1 MNHEYALSIIT
12 PQAKFFYYSV
22 QMMYDAWCAWL
33 IRTTL
38 HRCIAADESI
48 GEGFSHITV
57 ISSVEW
63 LAMSHEAP
71 ANWDKY
77 CFTTESNTVSTMS

>member
-1 MNHEYALSIIT
+1 MNHAFLLSHPKQSSFII
-12 PQAKFFYYSV
+12 QYRCAD
-22 QMMYDAWCAWL
+22 DAWCAWL